1 MLSTWRISWRNL
13 TSQKKKVFITLI
25 AMVLGVA
32 FLTAMLVSD
41 RTTKDVFTYYEEM
54 YVGNADYWIL
64 SDNHTLQEDAVR
76 ELEAHPAVAH
86 TLTALDEQDYLVL
99 DESRSQSERSVR
111 VTGVSDQT
119 SPLLMMPVIEGS
131 LDNDGVVLPES
142 VAELL
147 DKTVGETVTFEGMG
161 ELPISAIVEYT
172 QLLSSPESWD
182 AAESSSFRVLA
193 PLDVVQQQF
202 GLEDEV
208 SYVRVQTTNQ
218 TEGAAWYQEMEEI
231 LSGSQAYIQPVVADD
246 RQSNDIEG
254 LYTFFYL
261 IAALAIFISGF
272 IIFNMIYT
280 SVMERK
286 KEFAIMKSLG
296 YEQWSVSKLVL
307 SELFL
312 LSIISVLV
320 GVPLGVFL
328 GDLFM
333 QAILGVFAFDMV
345 YELNWVGPAM
355 IAGIIGMIFPAVFSF
370 FPIYSAGKTSIL
382 LSLKEGN
389 QLKEAGYLSKWIRP
403 VVGIVLIGLVWI
415 DHPLTYISVL
425 IGLVLLFPLI
435 LRGIHYVAS
444 SFLRTYPG
452 RLARMNLMQQLGR
465 NANTASILAVGVA
478 VILLLAAAVKSAPD
492 QYEEDIRATFGGD
505 IRVTSESSW
514 TEEQIQEIKDLDSVT
529 KVEPLKEATP
539 ITWLTNEGE
548 ERQFSVIGVNEQQTS
563 LFHHQPETTKKLY
576 EGLSIALGERAFIEW
591 GGEIG
596 GSILMRTVHG
606 EQEFIV
612 VDVVQTSHYS
622 GYVAFMLD
630 TGLHHDFGWT
640 GAKDL
645 MVTIDDESA
654 NDIRD
659 QIWEMDGGHISKI
672 ETVDDKIRSTTS
684 AITGMSDLML
694 ILMITVIALASVGSA
709 NTLLMNALE
718 RAKEIVTMRAIGFTT
733 QQVSSM
739 LIIEGILVGVSG
751 IAGGIVFGILLIYFM
766 SKSAWMDGFM
776 TFQLPFDTIILTV
789 VAGILLSLL
798 AAWYASR
805 SATRLDIQSSIREG

>member
-64 SDNHTLQEDAVR
+64 SDDHTLQADAVR
-76 ELEAHPAVAH
+76 ELDAHPAVAH
-86 TLTALDEQDYLVL
+86 TLTALDKQDYLVL

-111 VTGVSDQT
+111 VTGVSDQA

-147 DKTVGETVTFEGMG
+147 DKTVGETVTFEGIG

-182 AAESSSFRVLA
+182 AAESSSFRVMA

-202 GLEDEV
+202 GLVDEV
-208 SYVRVQTTNQ
+208 SYVRVQTIDQ
-218 TEGAAWYQEMEEI
+218 ADGAAWYQEMEEA

-280 SVMERK
+280 SVIERK

-320 GVPLGVFL
+320 GVPFGVFL

-355 IAGIIGMIFPAVFSF
+355 IAGIIGIIFPAVFSF
-370 FPIYSAGKTSIL
+370 FPIYLAGKTSIL

-389 QLKEAGYLSKWIRP
+389 QLKETGYLSKWIRQ

-444 SFLRTYPG
+444 SYLRTYPG

-478 VILLLAAAVKSAPD
+478 VILLLAAAVNSAPD

-514 TEEQIQEIKDLDSVT
+514 TEEQIKEIKDLDSVT

-548 ERQFSVIGVNEQQTS
+548 ERQFSVIGVNEQQTP

-576 EGLSIALGERAFIEW
+576 EGLSIALGERAFNEW

-596 GSILMRTVHG
+596 DSILMRTVHG

-622 GYVAFMLD
+622 GYVAFMLN

-640 GAKDL
+640 GAKEL
-645 MVTIDDESA
+645 MVTIEGGSA

-659 QIWEMDGGHISKI
+659 RMWEMDEGHISKI

-694 ILMITVIALASVGSA
+694 ILMITVIALASVGTA

-718 RAKEIVTMRAIGFTT
+718 RAKEIATMRAIGFTT

-739 LIIEGILVGVSG
+739 LIIEGILVGASG